1 MTHLALGFPRLSG
14 IVEEVGYLVA
24 RFVAVP
30 VAVFA
35 EHGIQFGDVFFFS
48 THTFHQSV
56 YIMGSIPSIV
66 AGSSFGDEAGEG
78 KSVTGIAEET
88 AVPHLPGVRSPVS
101 APAIHERI
109 APSELLLTVE

>member
-1 MTHLALGFPRLSG
+1 MTHLAVGFPRLSG

-66 AGSSFGDEAGEG
+66 AGSSFGDEASEG
-78 KSVTGIAEET
+78 KNVTGIAEET
-88 AVPHLPGVRSPVS
+88 AVSVS
-101 APAIHERI
+101 ALGISGARVYYV
-109 APSELLLTVE
+109 TVISCTYH

>member
-1 MTHLALGFPRLSG
+1 MTYLPLGFPRLSG
-14 IVEEVGYLVA
+14 IVEEVGYLMT

-35 EHGIQFGDVFFFS
+35 EHGIQFGNVFFFS
-48 THTFHQSV
+48 AHTFHKSV
-56 YIMGSIPSIV
+56 YIMGGIPSIV

-88 AVPHLPGVRSPVS
+88 AVSVS
-101 APAIHERI
+101 ALGISGARVYYV
-109 APSELLLTVE
+109 TVISCTYH

>member
-35 EHGIQFGDVFFFS
+35 EHGVQFGDVFFFS

-56 YIMGSIPSIV
+56 YIMGGIPSIM
-66 AGSSFGDEAGEG
+66 AGSSFGDEAGERKG
-78 KSVTGIAEET
+78 Y
-88 AVPHLPGVRSPVS
+88 RY
-101 APAIHERI
+101 R
-109 APSELLLTVE
+109 